1 MLYQKRGVLPVP
13 LLAAI
18 IAILIHGSQS
28 FQLRPSHSLRR
39 WICRSHRLNHAHAT
53 GDSTPACGTNGQVE
67 SKRNSIQRR
76 THYPR
81 VGRAVGH
88 IAPLRAKRV
97 TSTNAQTG
105 STAAS
110 TSAGEA
116 SRPSSRE
123 ASTTP
128 KHRQEGSPPDQQAK
142 QKSED
147 SLDERCVAFVAQ
159 SLPL

>member
-1 MLYQKRGVLPVP
+1 MLDQKRGVLPVP
-13 LLAAI
+13 LLAAT

-28 FQLRPSHSLRR
+28 FQLRPSNGVRR
-39 WICRSHRLNHAHAT
+39 WICRSHRLNHAHAA
-53 GDSTPACGTNGQVE
+53 GDSTPACGINGQVE
-67 SKRNSIQRR
+67 SKRNSIQRW
-76 THYPR
+76 TNHPR

-88 IAPLRAKRV
+88 VAPLLAKRV
-97 TSTNAQTG
+97 TSTNAPTS

-116 SRPSSRE
+116 SRPSARE
-123 ASTTP
+123 VSTKP

-147 SLDERCVAFVAQ
+147 SLHERCVAFVAQ
-159 SLPL
+159 SLPF